1 MTQDQRPRKGFEE
14 RLLTELKRVVVA
26 QSGVPAHSRLASR
39 AALRRSNVKRRV
51 SALIGIA
58 AALALMLAIVL
69 PALGGEN
76 GRSPAYA
83 VTENQD
89 GSVTVQINS
98 IEDADGLEQK
108 LEDAGV
114 PAAVHFLPP
123 GKLCNP
129 RAWQV
134 PEPPPSHERPPTR
147 VDIAQN
153 ADGAFIFTIGSY
165 HPPGAPS

>member
-1 MTQDQRPRKGFEE
+1 
-14 RLLTELKRVVVA
+14 
-26 QSGVPAHSRLASR
+26 
-39 AALRRSNVKRRV
+39 
-51 SALIGIA
+51 
-58 AALALMLAIVL
+58 MLAIVL

-165 HPPGAPS
+165 HPPGGTLLIYSRYDVPEHDQQKDRVASIATEWANSDVENCELVDGSIQGWPFQEGAPPPSGK